1 MLDVIIQ
8 HSPKKENL
16 SEKFFYN
23 SSASEN
29 KKRQNC
35 ACTDFDIFV
44 LTEGTPAYEQRKLR
58 SSEKRR
64 RRGFANGVS

>member
-29 KKRQNC
+29 KKGKIVLAQILTFLFSLRERPLMSKGSC
-35 ACTDFDIFV
+35 AAAKSAA
-44 LTEGTPAYEQRKLR
+44 GAALR
-58 SSEKRR
+58 M
-64 RRGFANGVS
+64 A